1 MASLAIDKDFLL
13 DFAEL
18 DQTVQSRVYE
28 VFGKFDAAT
37 HAGLHLEKI
46 KNARNPHFRSIRIT
60 QFWRGIVLAPQ
71 KGDVYT
77 LLKVLPHDD
86 AYVWAERRNISVNRV
101 NGRIEVRDDITFD
114 EQLAQLDHQPRNFS
128 TRYLFE
134 HIKDSELVR
143 LGLDDKAIRF
153 ARLLTDDS
161 QLEAAQPF
169 FPSIQWQVLYGLA
182 AGMTPDEVWAD
193 LGAAIL
199 DGPVDTNDL
208 DTAIKRSSDRVLLVD
223 GPAEMM
229 AVFANPFALWRIYLH
244 PAQQSV
250 VDAAYRGPSRVAG
263 GPGTGKTV
271 VALHR
276 ARRLAA
282 RGEGPVL
289 VTTFTST
296 LADSLKDGIGMLVK
310 DPDVMSR
317 IVVQHVDRL
326 AHRVFREE
334 HGNPRILSPV
344 DEKKIWRSII
354 DDFAI
359 DFSEA
364 FLGEEWRQVILA
376 QRVSSASEYLAA
388 KRTGRGRRLG
398 ATQKAQVWQVVW
410 EFEEALKTRKLHTHD
425 TIRREATRILEQQT
439 DKPYRHIVVDEA
451 QDLSPDQW
459 RLLRAAVADGP
470 DDLFL
475 AGDTHQRIYN
485 NHVSLRELGV
495 NVTGRS
501 SRLSINYRTTA
512 EILRWSLGLMRGCRI
527 DDMNDNLDSIAG
539 CRSDIHGDAPE
550 VRGFSTRD
558 AEFTYIAEKVRDWL
572 DSGVSPSEIGIAA
585 RSKKLCEALA
595 VALSKYNIPTSNLSD
610 SRDDTDNVAIGTMHR
625 MKGLEFRCLVVGA
638 VTDRQLPAPYGVT
651 PASEDEHTH
660 ERDLQ
665 RERSLLFVACT
676 RAREQLLVT
685 WHGDPSP
692 FLVPIL

>member
-1 MASLAIDKDFLL
+1 LAGLAIDKDFLL
-13 DFAEL
+13 DFAKLESS
-18 DQTVQSRVYE
+18 VQARVSE
-28 VFGKFDAAT
+28 VFEKFDSAT
-37 HAGLHLEKI
+37 HTGLHLEKI
-46 KNARNPHFRSIRIT
+46 KNARNPQFRSIRIT
-60 QFWRGIVLAPQ
+60 QFWRGIVLAPK
-71 KGDVYT
+71 KGDTYT

-86 AYVWAERRNISVNRV
+86 AYAWAERRDISVNRA
-101 NGRIEVRDDITFD
+101 NGRIEVRDDTTFN
-114 EQLAQLDHQPRNFS
+114 EQLAQLDHQPRDS
-128 TRYLFE
+128 SASYLFE
-134 HIKDSELVR
+134 HIKDSELTR
-143 LGLDDKAIRF
+143 LGLDEKAIRF

-161 QLEAAQPF
+161 QLEAAQPY

-182 AGMTPDEVWAD
+182 AGMTPEEVWTD

-199 DGPVDTNDL
+199 DGPVDTDDL

-250 VDAAYRGPSRVAG
+250 VDAVYRGPARVTG

-276 ARRLAA
+276 ARRLAE

-296 LADSLKDGIGMLVK
+296 LADSLEDGIRMLVD
-310 DPDVMSR
+310 DPDVASR
-317 IVVQHVDRL
+317 IIVQHVDRI

-334 HGNPRILSPV
+334 HGSPRMLSNA
-344 DEKKIWRSII
+344 DEKKLWRSII
-354 DDFAI
+354 DDLGI
-359 DFSEA
+359 DFTEA
-364 FLGEEWRQVILA
+364 FLGEEWRQVVLA

-398 ATQKAQVWQVVW
+398 ATQKAQVWQAVW
-410 EFEEALKTRKLHTHD
+410 EFEEALKTRELHTHE
-425 TIRREATRILEQQT
+425 TVRREATRILEQQT

-459 RLLRAAVADGP
+459 RLLRASVSEGV

-485 NHVSLRELGV
+485 NHVSLRELGI

-527 DDMNDNLDSIAG
+527 DDMNDSLDSIAG

-550 VRGFSTRD
+550 VEGFSTRD
-558 AEFTYIAEKVRDWL
+558 AEFAFIAEKVRSWL
-572 DSGVSPSEIGIAA
+572 GSGVSPSEIGIAT

-595 VALSKYNIPTSNLSD
+595 DVLNKQNIPTSDLSD
-610 SRDDTDNVAIGTMHR
+610 ARGSADGVAIGTMHR
-625 MKGLEFRCLVVGA
+625 MKGLEFRCLAVGA
-638 VTDRQLPAPYGVT
+638 VTDRQLPAPYAVT
-651 PASEDEHTH
+651 PPSEDEHTH
-660 ERDLQ
+660 NRDLQ

-685 WHGDPSP
+685 WHGGPSP
-692 FLVPIL
+692 FLTPIL